1 LTLGGAP
8 TKVDVFTGAPYL
20 NPLAFAS
27 VPTENGVP
35 LRVGTAPRFLPNV
48 RGPHSMS
55 EIFRMNKKFPLTKR
69 EGTFFGIGMTMTNP
83 FNRIRRFIAATDIT
97 DPDFGKVFAGGGGRT
112 IQLDGRIEF

>member
-1 LTLGGAP
+1 
-8 TKVDVFTGAPYL
+8 VFTGAPYL